1 MSVAGLKASLEQLG
15 QVQAHLSVGVGVLMA
30 VVGFAAALV
39 PGIWH
44 VLRPLNTMAHE
55 GAHATVGSAVGRTIT
70 KIDIKFNGVGLTTHT
85 GSDDSS
91 VIRFPI
97 TFIGYLGP
105 SAFGVGAAAL
115 IRSGHIVA
123 VLWIAVLG
131 LVVILFLAYKSVG
144 VILVLVALA
153 LLLLLLDST
162 SVRTQ
167 VLATY
172 AVTWF
177 LLVSGIRI
185 IAEHGKSAGDAGT
198 LHEITGIAS
207 SFWPIPWLLGAL
219 AALVFGASLLF

>member
-15 QVQAHLSVGVGVLMA
+15 QVQAHPSVGVAVLMA

-44 VLRPLNTMAHE
+44 VMRPLNTMAHE
-55 GAHATVGSAVGRTIT
+55 GAHATIGSAVGRTIT
-70 KIDIKFNGVGLTTHT
+70 KIDIKFNGVGETSHT
-85 GSDDSS
+85 GSDNSS

-115 IRSGHIVA
+115 IRAGHIVA
-123 VLWIAVLG
+123 VLWIALLG

-167 VLATY
+167 VLTTY
-172 AVTWF
+172 VVTWF

-185 IAEHGKSAGDAGT
+185 IAEHGKGAGDAGT

-219 AALVFGASLLF
+219 AALVFGATLLL

>member
-15 QVQAHLSVGVGVLMA
+15 QVQAHPSVGVAVLMA
-30 VVGFAAALV
+30 IVGFAAALV

-55 GAHATVGSAVGRTIT
+55 GAHATIGSAVGRTIT

-115 IRSGHIVA
+115 IRAGHIVA

-167 VLATY
+167 VLTTY

-185 IAEHGKSAGDAGT
+185 IAEHGKGAGDAGT